1 MYPDDV
7 QAAGDRIEQAIREHK
22 PLANEYR
29 IVLPSGEV
37 LWINALGDTI
47 YNDQGE
53 PQRMSGICIDI
64 TERKKVEQKIQRQFE
79 HLNSL
84 SAIDRVITTNFDLNV
99 SLSEILTHVT
109 KELEVDAAD
118 ILLLDPISDMLEFA
132 AKRGFSSK
140 SVKKTHL
147 RLGESYAGRAALE
160 RKLVQIPNL
169 RAVSDSALLATIAA
183 GDNFISYFGV
193 PLINKGK
200 VRGVLEVFHR
210 TPLEPDA
217 EWFEFLNSLAGQAAI
232 AIENSSLYDSQ
243 QRTYQ
248 ELTLAYD
255 ATIEGWS
262 HALDLRDKETEGHT
276 QRVSDITLK
285 LARAFGLTDE
295 ELIQVRWGT
304 LLHDIGKMGVPDGI
318 LLKPGPLTDEE
329 WVVMKKHPTFAYEM
343 LSPINYLRR
352 ALGYSLLPS

>member
-1 MYPDDV
+1 MTTIPTLEVWRSVIYPDDAL
-7 QAAGDRIEQAIREHK
+7 AAGDRIDQAIREHK
-22 PLANEYR
+22 PLFNEYR
-29 IVLPSGEV
+29 IVLPSGEL

-47 YNDQGE
+47 YNDQSE
-53 PQRMSGICIDI
+53 PLRMSGICIDI
-64 TERKKVEQKIQRQFE
+64 TERKRVEQKIQRQLE

-84 SAIDRVITTNFDLNV
+84 SAIDRVISTNFDLKL

-132 AKRGFSSK
+132 AKRGFTSK
-140 SVKKTHL
+140 SVKRTHL

-160 RKLVQIPNL
+160 RKLVHIPNL
-169 RAVSDSALLATIAA
+169 KTETDTDLLATIAA
-183 GDNFISYFGV
+183 EDDFACYFGV

-210 TPLEPDA
+210 EPLEPDA

-232 AIENSSLYDSQ
+232 AIENASLYESQ

-262 HALDLRDKETEGHT
+262 HAMDSKGQRDRRTHLEGHGSYLET
-276 QRVSDITLK
+276 CHV
-285 LARAFGLTDE
+285 
-295 ELIQVRWGT
+295 
-304 LLHDIGKMGVPDGI
+304 LLG
-318 LLKPGPLTDEE
+318 
-329 WVVMKKHPTFAYEM
+329 
-343 LSPINYLRR
+343 
-352 ALGYSLLPS
+352 